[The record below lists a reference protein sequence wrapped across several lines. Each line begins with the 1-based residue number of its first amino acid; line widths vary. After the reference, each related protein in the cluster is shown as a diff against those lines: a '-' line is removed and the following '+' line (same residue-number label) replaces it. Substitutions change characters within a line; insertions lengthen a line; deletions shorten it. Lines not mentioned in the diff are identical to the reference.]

1 MSKEEKFMDNK
12 EIEEVLPIDLIKQYL
27 NNTSEMKSL
36 EDVSSAFDTIERV
49 LFLADVTEEIA
60 EAISHLI
67 RMWNI
72 IDKDKPVEERTPIK
86 LYIDSHGGDVPAG
99 FLIIDSIKMSKTPV
113 YTINMGIAYSMGL
126 CVLAAG
132 HKRFAYP
139 HASFL
144 FHEGSTG
151 MSGSIDA
158 GKFKNFSS
166 FYDKVLSQ
174 LKAYLIENTNMTPE
188 LYKEKERDDFWFFT
202 DEAIELG
209 FIDEI
214 LEEFI

>member
-1 MSKEEKFMDNK
+1 
-12 EIEEVLPIDLIKQYL
+12 
-27 NNTSEMKSL
+27 
-36 EDVSSAFDTIERV
+36 
-49 LFLADVTEEIA
+49 
-60 EAISHLI
+60 
-67 RMWNI
+67 
-72 IDKDKPVEERTPIK
+72 
-86 LYIDSHGGDVPAG
+86 
-99 FLIIDSIKMSKTPV
+99 
-113 YTINMGIAYSMGL
+113 MGL

-139 HASFL
+139 HATFL
-144 FHEGSTG
+144 FHEGSAG

-166 FYDKVLSQ
+166 FYDKELNQ

-209 FIDEI
+209 FVDEI